1 MSRAAG
7 RDREA
12 GVILINVLVMLALT
26 TTVVYAM
33 LSLAE
38 LSLARSQRFG
48 EAGQALA
55 LLRAGEQSAAVALR
69 RDMREAPE
77 TDHASEAWGAV
88 AQAPVEIA
96 GGAFSLTIEDAQDRF
111 NINGLSTG
119 GLQAVQA
126 FQAIAASLGLP
137 RETAGRIVAA
147 LDDGGPIATLEA
159 LVPRAGLA
167 LEEAAA
173 LAPYVTAL
181 PGATDVNINA
191 ASAELLEILFG
202 NAVEARLL
210 VSIRERRGALSPQD
224 LQAARIVLRPGLG
237 FRSNHFALR
246 VTARVGDTTQAA
258 ESLLQRRPGP
268 GGVPEVAVIRRGR
281 TAAGSLPPPPPPV
294 L

>member
-1 MSRAAG
+1 MR
-7 RDREA
+7 RDPER
-12 GVILINVLVMLALT
+12 GVILVNVLVMLALT

-77 TDHASEAWGAV
+77 TDHPSEAWGAV
-88 AQAPVEIA
+88 AQAPVAIA
-96 GGAFSLTIEDAQDRF
+96 GGAFSLTIADAQDRF
-111 NINGLSTG
+111 NLNSLATG
-119 GLQAVQA
+119 GLQAVEA
-126 FQAIAASLGLP
+126 FQTISAAVGLP
-137 RETAGRIVAA
+137 RGTAERVVLS
-147 LDDGGPIATLEA
+147 LDDDGPVANLDA
-159 LVPRAGLA
+159 LALRAGLA
-167 LEEAAA
+167 LEETGA
-173 LAPYVTAL
+173 LAPHVTAL
-181 PGATDVNINA
+181 PGATDVNVNA

-224 LQAARIVLRPGLG
+224 LHAARIVLRPGLG
-237 FRSNHFALR
+237 FRSNHFVLR
-246 VTARVGDTTQAA
+246 VTARVGDTAQAA

-281 TAAGSLPPPPPPV
+281 TAAGALPPPAGLV
-294 L
+294 R